1 MEIWQNIDI
10 TVVFITHDLDEA
22 IFLADRILVLKA
34 HPGRVEEVIEVPV
47 PQPRSDKQFLTAEF
61 LATKKRLEELVHPED
76 PGDQDNQAKLNM
88 VRMVGVDDEV
98 PSVF

>member
-1 MEIWQNIDI
+1 MM
-10 TVVFITHDLDEA
+10 
-22 IFLADRILVLKA
+22 
-34 HPGRVEEVIEVPV
+34 PV

-76 PGDQDNQAKLNM
+76 PSDQDNQAKLNM